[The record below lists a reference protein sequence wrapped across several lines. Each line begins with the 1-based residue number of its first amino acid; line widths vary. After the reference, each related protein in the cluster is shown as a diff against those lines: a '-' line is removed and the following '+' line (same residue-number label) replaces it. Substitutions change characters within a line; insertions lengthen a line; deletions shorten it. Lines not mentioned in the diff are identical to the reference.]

1 MQVIAK
7 KYGRVTIYIYIY
19 LYLTISNLPEGGKK
33 IRFNEDSFIF
43 TKVTNGHISLT
54 ELWNVP
60 VRHNENNQIK
70 VAWLHVT
77 FSFSKFN

>member
-1 MQVIAK
+1 MQVITK
-7 KYGRVTIYIYIY
+7 KYGRVTIYMYIYISLSQIY
-19 LYLTISNLPEGGKK
+19 RGAGG
-33 IRFNEDSFIF
+33 IRLNEDSFIF

-70 VAWLHVT
+70 VGWLHVT